1 MPNTINAIINLV
13 SDTQL
18 ELCDYYNTRHRAN
31 GEGDSLEEYVKDI
44 YAGTLR
50 ETNEQ
55 YRLEKIEECFS
66 YLGNDSN
73 PPDAMLYGGDAIEVK
88 KIESSKGDI
97 QLNSSHPKYKLFSDS
112 TMITETCRN
121 AENRKW
127 REKDLL
133 YIIGSVKNK
142 ILKSMFM
149 VYGVD
154 YAATEETYLK
164 VKSTIK
170 EGVEN
175 LPNIQFAETNELGRL
190 NRIDPLGIT
199 SLRIRGMWI
208 LQNPWKTFEYL
219 TELDSKKKFE
229 FCGIIN
235 EEKYNSFDNVDELE
249 KLCEEKE
256 NLTIVDVK
264 IKNPNNPAKL
274 IKAKMIR
281 YYI

>member
-1 MPNTINAIINLV
+1 MSNTINAIINLV

-18 ELCDYYNTRHRAN
+18 ELGDYYNTRHRAN

-55 YRLEKIEECFS
+55 CRLEKIEKCFS

-88 KIESSKGDI
+88 KIETAKGDI
-97 QLNSSHPKYKLFSDS
+97 QLNSSHPKYRLFSTS
-112 TMITETCRN
+112 NMITEACRD
-121 AENRKW
+121 AEDGKW

-133 YIIGSVKNK
+133 YIIGSVKK
-142 ILKSMFM
+142 KTLKSMFM
-149 VYGVD
+149 VYGID
-154 YAATEETYLK
+154 YAANEDTYLK
-164 VKSTIK
+164 VKRTIK
-170 EGVEN
+170 EGVES

-190 NRIDPLGIT
+190 NRIDPLDIT

-219 TELDSKKKFE
+219 TTLDSKRKFE
-229 FCGIIN
+229 FCAIIN
-235 EEKYNSFDNVDELE
+235 EDKYNSFDNVEELE
-249 KLCEEKE
+249 NLCRVKE
-256 NLTIVDVK
+256 NLFISDVK

-274 IKAKMIR
+274 INARMIR

>member
-1 MPNTINAIINLV
+1 
-13 SDTQL
+13 
-18 ELCDYYNTRHRAN
+18 
-31 GEGDSLEEYVKDI
+31 
-44 YAGTLR
+44 
-50 ETNEQ
+50 
-55 YRLEKIEECFS
+55 
-66 YLGNDSN
+66 
-73 PPDAMLYGGDAIEVK
+73 
-88 KIESSKGDI
+88 
-97 QLNSSHPKYKLFSDS
+97 
-112 TMITETCRN
+112 
-121 AENRKW
+121 
-127 REKDLL
+127 
-133 YIIGSVKNK
+133 
-142 ILKSMFM
+142 M

-235 EEKYNSFDNVDELE
+235 EDKYNSFDNVDELE
-249 KLCEEKE
+249 KLCKEKE
-256 NLTIVDVK
+256 NLSIVDVK